1 MQTEL
6 VEQNKFNL
14 LTSQWFQALIEDCKD
29 TIIEKRFIIA
39 EELIKM
45 KWEIGDRILQ
55 DTGNF
60 ERAQIYGRQII
71 VTVSKALDCS
81 EREIYRCLQFR
92 KKYPELNNL
101 PEGKNITWHKIVN
114 QYLSDKPKDED
125 DPEKECQHEKV
136 EILIRCAR
144 CRERLAFR
152 VQDKNSVIDLA
163 DIISNNKGE
172 RENNDR
178 QRS

>member
-1 MQTEL
+1 MQNEI

-14 LTSQWFQALIEDCKD
+14 ITSEWFYVLIEDCKT
-29 TIIEKRFIIA
+29 TIVEKRYRVAI
-39 EELIKM
+39 EVLEM
-45 KWEIGDRILQ
+45 KWQLGDRILQ

-81 EREIYRCLQFR
+81 EREIYRCIQFR
-92 KKYPELNNL
+92 KKYPELNDL

-114 QYLSDKPKDED
+114 QYL
-125 DPEKECQHEKV
+125 PEKSKSEEDNPEQECQHEKV

-163 DIISNNKGE
+163 SILTNRPILGDKN
-172 RENNDR
+172 
-178 QRS
+178 